1 MDGPYP
7 LSLPSVRRLG
17 DAARACSDAQ
27 SRDMSTAGY
36 GELADQLYRAAV
48 AAVTDLAADPRQVIP
63 VRDLR
68 AAITDDFWS
77 SASARALLRAVDIS
91 VLEGVLNA
99 LVSLAGQLHRGTDAD
114 VIDVLT
120 DTADRVDVSVEAWAS
135 LSRTPL
141 FRTALAILDEQEH

>member
-1 MDGPYP
+1 M
-7 LSLPSVRRLG
+7 
-17 DAARACSDAQ
+17 AE
-27 SRDMSTAGY
+27 Y

-48 AAVTDLAADPRQVIP
+48 AAVIDLAANPRQVIP

-77 SASARALLRAVDIS
+77 SASDHALLRAVDIS

-99 LVSLAGQLHRGTDAD
+99 LLSLAEQLHQGTDAD

-120 DTADRVDVSVEAWAS
+120 DTADRIDVSVEAWVS

-141 FRTALAILDEQEH
+141 FRTALATLDEQEH